1 MLNKTPASPL
11 TLALK
16 LLGLR
21 NHSRKELEQKLLKKG
36 YTSESIEPVLEKLT
50 TEGILDDK
58 KFSIELIRSRSRRRP
73 SGTLLLCAELKK
85 RGVADTIIKE
95 LLKEYESV
103 KLCHKAA
110 EKKIGSLREA
120 TDGDRRKKLE
130 IFLRNRGFGWQEIQI
145 VLKDFFESCS
155 ENEEPCQESS
165 P

>member
-1 MLNKTPASPL
+1 MPNNQPSSAITFAI
-11 TLALK
+11 K
-16 LLGLR
+16 LLSLR
-21 NHSRKELEQKLLKKG
+21 NHSQHELERKLLKKG
-36 YTSESIEPVLEKLT
+36 YTPETIKPVVEKLT

-73 SGTLLLCAELKK
+73 SGKLLLCAELKK

-103 KLCHKAA
+103 ELCHKAA
-110 EKKIGSLREA
+110 EKKIGALREA